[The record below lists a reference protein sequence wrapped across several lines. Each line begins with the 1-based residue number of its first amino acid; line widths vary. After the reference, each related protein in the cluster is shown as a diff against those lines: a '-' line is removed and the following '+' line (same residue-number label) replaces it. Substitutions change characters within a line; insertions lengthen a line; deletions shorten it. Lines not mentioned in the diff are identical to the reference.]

1 MSNNMTRTPVTTR
14 STLNPIFSDGY
25 ESNHSGEMIDSI
37 LGEEENFQTPIDLT
51 SRMPTHIRFGDAETE
66 LNQLAI
72 MPLANSQVAEQEAQ
86 LKETMIVIKYMEEQV
101 RNFQK

>member
-1 MSNNMTRTPVTTR
+1 
-14 STLNPIFSDGY
+14 
-25 ESNHSGEMIDSI
+25 MIDSI

-51 SRMPTHIRFGDAETE
+51 SRAPTRIRFGDAETE